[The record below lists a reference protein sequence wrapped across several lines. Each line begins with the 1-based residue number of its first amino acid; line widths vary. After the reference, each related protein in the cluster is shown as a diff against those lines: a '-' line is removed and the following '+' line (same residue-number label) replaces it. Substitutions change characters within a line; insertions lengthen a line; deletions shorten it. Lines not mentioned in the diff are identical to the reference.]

1 MKFVKENKM
10 SKDLLKELR
19 EQINKAEEDLKIVQ
33 ENNAKLE
40 DELESLWSMM
50 DELKEA
56 DIKNW
61 GHLVKQLQDE
71 LISKSLMTTTKK
83 ADC

>member
-1 MKFVKENKM
+1 M
-10 SKDLLKELR
+10 SDKLLKELR
-19 EQINKAEEDLKIVQ
+19 EQIEETEENLKRVQ
-33 ENNAKLE
+33 ENNVKLQ

-56 DIKNW
+56 DIKNYT
-61 GHLVKQLQDE
+61 HLVKQLQDD
-71 LISKSLMTTTKK
+71 LINKSLMTTTKK

>member
-1 MKFVKENKM
+1 M
-10 SKDLLKELR
+10 SKEVLKELK
-19 EQINKAEEDLKIVQ
+19 EQIKKAEGELETLRD
-33 ENNAKLE
+33 NNAKLE

-61 GHLVKQLQDE
+61 GHLVKSLQNE
-71 LISKSLMTTTKK
+71 LIEKSLMTTNKK

>member
-1 MKFVKENKM
+1 M
-10 SKDLLKELR
+10 SSAKLKELK
-19 EQINKAEEDLKIVQ
+19 QNIKDAEAELDKLK

-50 DELKEA
+50 DELKQA

-61 GHLVKQLQDE
+61 GHLVKQLKDD
-71 LISKSLMTTTKK
+71 LVSKSLMTTNKK

>member
-1 MKFVKENKM
+1 M
-10 SKDLLKELR
+10 SKELLKELR
-19 EQINKAEEDLKIVQ
+19 KQMEDAEAELKKVK
-33 ENNAKLE
+33 ENNLKLE

-50 DELKEA
+50 DELKKA

-71 LISKSLMTTTKK
+71 MVTKSLMTTTKK

>member
-1 MKFVKENKM
+1 MKFAKESKM
-10 SKDLLKELR
+10 SKNTLEELR
-19 EQINKAEEDLKIVQ
+19 GQIKKTEEDLEEVQ
-33 ENNAKLE
+33 KNNIKLR

-50 DELKEA
+50 DELKKA

-71 LISKSLMTTTKK
+71 MVTKSLMTTTKK

>member
-1 MKFVKENKM
+1 MKFAKEKRM
-10 SKDLLKELR
+10 SKDLLKELK
-19 EQINKAEEDLKIVQ
+19 EQIKNAEEELKVVQ
-33 ENNAKLE
+33 ESNAKLQ

>member
-1 MKFVKENKM
+1 M
-10 SKDLLKELR
+10 SSAKLKELK
-19 EQINKAEEDLKIVQ
+19 QNIKDAEAELYKLK

-50 DELKEA
+50 DELKQA

-61 GHLVKQLQDE
+61 GHLVKQLKDD
-71 LISKSLMTTTKK
+71 LVSKSLMTTNKK

>member
-1 MKFVKENKM
+1 M
-10 SKDLLKELR
+10 SKNTLEELR
-19 EQINKAEEDLKIVQ
+19 GQIKKTEEDLEEVQ
-33 ENNAKLE
+33 KNNIKLR

-50 DELKEA
+50 DELKKA

-71 LISKSLMTTTKK
+71 MVTKSLMTTTKK